1 MIDDKTVC
9 VTSCY
14 ELEMLDEHTASGSL
28 LRSINLQQNLSPP
41 PLADKFLL
49 QENCIISYSLVYDSK
64 WFKKISI

>member
-28 LRSINLQQNLSPP
+28 LRSINLQQNLS
-41 PLADKFLL
+41 LS
-49 QENCIISYSLVYDSK
+49 SYYYDSTYH
-64 WFKKISI
+64 WD